1 MWNKAEEDVMTES
14 GVCVYV
20 FCLLSSCS
28 CTHTHCARRGI
39 NCPCSAIVTLLAN
52 LQGALKS
59 RPFQGP
65 QYTSKEK
72 PFSPPQILPYPF
84 PCPVLSCPLL
94 PFPCPAV
101 LCSCHLSA
109 QALGWPR
116 AIARDGAPT
125 QHMADT
131 RLHARRLG
139 PQPHTESASSG
150 EIHEKEHA
158 CLFCQDRYP
167 LDTAR
172 DELRRGAHLDETV
185 LVRPKGPCFTRLPCF
200 AAAHPIQHDISP
212 TLNLHILNSTP
223 QLPYCD
229 LAAIRV

>member
-1 MWNKAEEDVMTES
+1 MSCLTAPTTTEEDVMTES

-52 LQGALKS
+52 LQGAHKS
-59 RPFQGP
+59 QPFQGP

-116 AIARDGAPT
+116 AIARDGAPGSV
-125 QHMADT
+125 AEALWVPLLCIWN
-131 RLHARRLG
+131 RL
-139 PQPHTESASSG
+139 
-150 EIHEKEHA
+150 
-158 CLFCQDRYP
+158 
-167 LDTAR
+167 
-172 DELRRGAHLDETV
+172 
-185 LVRPKGPCFTRLPCF
+185 LVG
-200 AAAHPIQHDISP
+200 
-212 TLNLHILNSTP
+212 
-223 QLPYCD
+223 
-229 LAAIRV
+229 